1 MRDSKHVTGTG
12 SLQIQSPGFPNSP
25 YPPSSFMQ
33 WELRGDV
40 NHVMKLKFESLH
52 LEENCSNDFIKIYD
66 SLVTIERRLM
76 EE

>member
-1 MRDSKHVTGTG
+1 
-12 SLQIQSPGFPNSP
+12 
-25 YPPSSFMQ
+25 MQ

>member
-1 MRDSKHVTGTG
+1 
-12 SLQIQSPGFPNSP
+12 
-25 YPPSSFMQ
+25 MQ

-40 NHVMKLKFESLH
+40 NHVMKLKFEALN